1 MAETGNARSH
11 ERYFEGQLAALLR
24 AGVMLAA
31 AVVFAGGAIYL
42 AKYGREIPDYH
53 VFRGEAAEY
62 RSVHGIVRAAL
73 QLRGRGFI
81 QLGLLLL
88 IATPIARVVV
98 SVFDFARERDWLYVG
113 LTAFVLAVLVYSL
126 VVS

>member
-1 MAETGNARSH
+1 MADAGNARSH

-42 AKYGREIPDYH
+42 AKYGREIPDYR
-53 VFRGEAAEY
+53 VFHGEAAEY
-62 RSVHGIVRAAL
+62 RSVRGILREAMR
-73 QLRGRGFI
+73 LRGRGFI

-88 IATPIARVVV
+88 IATPIARVAV